1 MSLSIHQHFF
11 LVLLT
16 CPEELGVIGGQRS
29 QVTKSPHA
37 PCILSCCGCILLSGH
52 HTCRVID
59 HTAQIPDPNP

>member
-1 MSLSIHQHFF
+1 MSLAIHQHFF

-37 PCILSCCGCILLSGH
+37 PLF
-52 HTCRVID
+52 
-59 HTAQIPDPNP
+59 